1 MRKIKTQP
9 ADIWKEYGEG
19 KSYNDNIELYSTVKT
34 NENFYNGKQWEG
46 VNADDLEKPCF
57 NIIKRCINLFLAQIV
72 SDDISVSL
80 TPFGDNSDET
90 AQYFRAVKT
99 EIERCIEYSN
109 FKSKNRLMLRNAAV
123 DGDGCYHWFFDNNA
137 PTGQAV
143 SGLIECEIIDNTNI
157 FFGNPY
163 SAEVQKQPYILILQ
177 RKHIEDVKD
186 EAARNGIGEE
196 EISMIRPDNDAD
208 LLNDDKS
215 NNLVSVIV
223 KYWRD
228 ESGFI
233 NAVKSTQNVI
243 IRKPWK
249 TGYKYYPVSYM
260 SWEEVKNSYHGQSA
274 VTERIPN
281 QIFIN
286 KIFAMAMYYV
296 KVMSF
301 PKLVYDVNRLPQG
314 ISNRIGEA
322 IAVEGNVN
330 EAIANALDFPDMSNK
345 VMELAEKTMQYTQE
359 YMGASDA
366 TLGNM
371 KPDNATAII
380 ALQSSANA
388 PLELIRQSFYQM
400 VEDSVRIILELMA
413 KHYGTREIQISSEDE
428 QQLFTASTIDFGE
441 LENYTTHFNV
451 DVGASSYWSEIMQVQ
466 TLDSAFANGI
476 IVNPVDY
483 LEAMPDKY
491 MPCKQKFIDSL
502 RAYQNQQEAMAQP
515 TEDMQEPMSGGDY
528 APTATDVPYD
538 ENLSNALSEQGIS
551 DSVIDRAI
559 SG

>member
-428 QQLFTASTIDFGE
+428 QQFTASTIDFGE

-515 TEDMQEPMSGGDY
+515 TEDMPEAMSGGDY
-528 APTATDVPYD
+528 APTATDIPYD

>member
-186 EAARNGIGEE
+186 EAARNDIGEE

-428 QQLFTASTIDFGE
+428 QQFTASTIDFGE

-502 RAYQNQQEAMAQP
+502 RAYQNQQEAMAQS
-515 TEDMQEPMSGGDY
+515 TEDMQEAMSGGDY

>member
-186 EAARNGIGEE
+186 EAARNDIGEE

-428 QQLFTASTIDFGE
+428 QQFTASTIDFGE

-483 LEAMPDKY
+483 LEATPDKY

-502 RAYQNQQEAMAQP
+502 RAYQNQQEAMAQS
-515 TEDMQEPMSGGDY
+515 TEDMQEAMSGGDY

>member
-186 EAARNGIGEE
+186 EAARNGISEE

-428 QQLFTASTIDFGE
+428 QQFTASTIDFGE

-515 TEDMQEPMSGGDY
+515 TEGMPEAMGGGDY
-528 APTATDVPYD
+528 APTATDIPYD

>member
-177 RKHIEDVKD
+177 RKHIEDVKN

-400 VEDSVRIILELMA
+400 VKDSVRIILELMA

-428 QQLFTASTIDFGE
+428 QQFTASTIDFGE

-515 TEDMQEPMSGGDY
+515 TEDMQETMSGGDY